1 MLFFVVV
8 TLYAERS
15 HYVRF
20 PRAFLLLVWGLFLLK
35 KSTPFICRKITH
47 YTTLYYIY
55 KYFIFMAGFIVR
67 FSYVPF
73 SAALASNIS
82 CSRLNRLYITMKVTG
97 IAAIIRGVVKE
108 LNVQVLC
115 VSSLKLFH
123 SSQYLFLCTP
133 YAPDLRT
140 PLGLRKKTRGKK
152 EKGAK
157 NHQKKMWAVSFLR
170 HIAAWRNTN

>member
-1 MLFFVVV
+1 MVPC
-8 TLYAERS
+8 
-15 HYVRF
+15 HRF
-20 PRAFLLLVWGLFLLK
+20 SALACSTQLGKPRCGCRCCFLLLSPCTLSSCLPVAGVGSVSIK

-157 NHQKKMWAVSFLR
+157 NHQNKM
-170 HIAAWRNTN
+170 